1 MANHPNRRQA
11 VEQWA
16 ESRQT
21 SIEVAEA
28 IHTLANGH
36 RATANR
42 IWEEPTDAEMAQVTT
57 AAFAA
62 TDENELLWGVET
74 IRR

>member
-1 MANHPNRRQA
+1 MTNHPNRRQT

-36 RATANR
+36 RRTANR
-42 IWEEPTDAEMAQVTT
+42 IWDEPTEAEMALVTA

-62 TDENELLWGVET
+62 SDENELFWGVET